1 MVVSRRR
8 FGVKLLRIYLMLKLS
23 RALVHLEE
31 MGQQEGNDSQLAFLG
46 PILARQP
53 DCSASLSNT
62 FQLISGCKC
71 EAGIGVFERLYLP
84 LASCHSTTFRSR
96 DWPKRML
103 GQDTDL

>member
-1 MVVSRRR
+1 
-8 FGVKLLRIYLMLKLS
+8 MLKLS

-46 PILARQP
+46 R
-53 DCSASLSNT
+53 ASRIA
-62 FQLISGCKC
+62 Q
-71 EAGIGVFERLYLP
+71 RLYLIHSSSSVAANVKP
-84 LASCHSTTFRSR
+84 GLVCLSDSIYHYASCHSTTFRSR